1 MKHRKELLT
10 HFWLYWF
17 STLRVEWLA
26 QMGLEVTCLSC
37 WFGVQA
43 ELVEQ
48 EWFMTRDISS
58 VEIFLLSWVEE
69 NSSNLQA
76 LSYNMSLLHIHFM
89 KVRAGC
95 PWSFAPDL
103 AHDNGLP
110 FLHRRSQAVPR
121 WRLSLCR
128 RLSLAQFLRPDLCP
142 HPRPGAG
149 EGGLWG
155 TESWGEKTERFSS
168 SGLVYTVAKNS

>member
-43 ELVEQ
+43 DLVEQ

-76 LSYNMSLLHIHFM
+76 LRYNMSLLHIHFM

-95 PWSFAPDL
+95 PWSFASDL
-103 AHDNGLP
+103 AHDNCLP
-110 FLHRRSQAVPR
+110 FLHRRSQAVLR
-121 WRLSLCR
+121 WWLCAGV
-128 RLSLAQFLRPDLCP
+128 SAWHSSSVQISAHILALVQGKEACEEQK
-142 HPRPGAG
+142 AG
-149 EGGLWG
+149 EKRQKGFYLQG
-155 TESWGEKTERFSS
+155 
-168 SGLVYTVAKNS
+168 